1 MMTNTL
7 KQATTT
13 TTAVDNKIKDL
24 GDIFCGYPK
33 DLHQTKQ
40 TPKVHQIVLGTPL
53 LIYFVSAFIVKINY
67 FSHPFIMYFTCT
79 TECISAQQLV

>member
-13 TTAVDNKIKDL
+13 TAAVDNKMRDL
-24 GDIFCGYPK
+24 GDIFCRYPK

-53 LIYFVSAFIVKINY
+53 LIYFVSIFIVN
-67 FSHPFIMYFTCT
+67 
-79 TECISAQQLV
+79 V